1 MAKGWI
7 YALGW
12 LVFGLFALIEV
23 PQRAAGLQ
31 AGLRDQIE
39 DDLEANGMTDFRVH
53 MNGQAATL
61 SYRDDAVPAGN
72 PHQRMFRAEII
83 AGNVSGDFAPHT
95 ASGGLLLGPV
105 TRVRADDRSLAAMQA
120 RADQAQDQ
128 AKAEASASA
137 ASSASLAAAQACTDD
152 VTQAVAQRKLS
163 FVTGKLTR
171 DSDAILQDIYAT
183 LRKCPDGLVLYV
195 EGHTDNVG
203 GLDHNLKLSSSRA
216 DAAAAALIRLGVP
229 AASVQSHGYG
239 PAQPVADNTTD
250 AGRAKNRRVDFILRP
265 SEQGG

>member
-105 TRVRADDRSLAAMQA
+105 TRVRADDRSLTAMQA
-120 RADQAQDQ
+120 RLDQAR
-128 AKAEASASA
+128 AEASASA
-137 ASSASLAAAQACTDD
+137 AAAASLAAAEACTDD

-163 FVTGKLTR
+163 FVTGSAELTH

-183 LRKCPDGLVLYV
+183 LRKCPDGLMLYV

-203 GLDHNLKLSSSRA
+203 GLDQNLKLSSSRA

-265 SEQGG
+265 SQQGG